1 MNKDVFRKL
10 RQMLMEEL
18 DLSRELSDKE
28 ILDVIDELILN
39 QIKDVRLA
47 LKEKVQLRQEL
58 FYSVR
63 KLDVLQELVDDETVT
78 EIMVN
83 GPDTI
88 FVERAGK
95 LMKWH
100 KSFTSAEKLEDVIQQ
115 IVGKCNRVINES
127 MPIVDARLENG
138 SRVNAVIY
146 PVALNGPILTIR
158 RFPEHPITMEKLIA
172 LGSITQECAEF
183 LEKLVKARYSMVI
196 GGGTGSGKTTFLA
209 AMSEYIPKDERL
221 ITIEDN
227 AELRI
232 RGIDN
237 LVRLEAKMAN
247 MEGAVSVTIRDLIKS
262 ALRMRP
268 DRIIVGEVRG
278 GEAMD
283 MLQALNT
290 GHEGSLSTAHANSAR
305 DALPMNRSKIGS
317 ILNYDLEFSGG
328 TASTITFKDDQK
340 VNDSLEKQVV
350 KAYEKVSK
358 STSVQ
363 SQKVK
368 ANNQMVVKSVELN
381 LSQRKQIENTLKKD
395 YKVKSVTTEN
405 ISSTISNEMQ
415 RDAFISVVISAICM
429 LIYIAIR
436 FKDVKFGSSAIIA
449 LINDVLVVFAAYS
462 VGRLSVGG
470 TFIACMLTIIG
481 YSINSTIVI
490 FDRIRENLKLQT
502 IRTRDDIK
510 ALVNQSISSTLVRT
524 INTSLTTFVMVLAL
538 FICGVS
544 SLREF
549 ALALMVG
556 VIGGA
561 FSSVFL
567 TGPLWYMMKT
577 RIGSDV
583 IKENQAASQA
593 QPEKITANPNRKKKK
608 KKKRK

>member
-1 MNKDVFRKL
+1 
-10 RQMLMEEL
+10 
-18 DLSRELSDKE
+18 
-28 ILDVIDELILN
+28 
-39 QIKDVRLA
+39 
-47 LKEKVQLRQEL
+47 
-58 FYSVR
+58 
-63 KLDVLQELVDDETVT
+63 
-78 EIMVN
+78 
-83 GPDTI
+83 
-88 FVERAGK
+88 
-95 LMKWH
+95 
-100 KSFTSAEKLEDVIQQ
+100 
-115 IVGKCNRVINES
+115 
-127 MPIVDARLENG
+127 
-138 SRVNAVIY
+138 
-146 PVALNGPILTIR
+146 
-158 RFPEHPITMEKLIA
+158 
-172 LGSITQECAEF
+172 
-183 LEKLVKARYSMVI
+183 
-196 GGGTGSGKTTFLA
+196 
-209 AMSEYIPKDERL
+209 
-221 ITIEDN
+221 
-227 AELRI
+227 
-232 RGIDN
+232 
-237 LVRLEAKMAN
+237 
-247 MEGAVSVTIRDLIKS
+247 
-262 ALRMRP
+262 
-268 DRIIVGEVRG
+268 
-278 GEAMD
+278 
-283 MLQALNT
+283 
-290 GHEGSLSTAHANSAR
+290 
-305 DALPMNRSKIGS
+305 
-317 ILNYDLEFSGG
+317 
-328 TASTITFKDDQK
+328 
-340 VNDSLEKQVV
+340 
-350 KAYEKVSK
+350 
-358 STSVQ
+358 
-363 SQKVK
+363 
-368 ANNQMVVKSVELN
+368 MVVKSVELN
-381 LSQRKQIENTLKKD
+381 LSQRKQIESTLKKD

-583 IKENQAASQA
+583 IKENQAASQV

>member
-138 SRVNAVIY
+138 ARVNAVIS

-158 RFPEHPITMEKLIA
+158 RFPDTPITMDRLIA
-172 LGSITQECAEF
+172 LGSLTCECARF
-183 LEKLVKARYSMVI
+183 LKALVRARYSIVI
-196 GGGTGSGKTTFLA
+196 GGGTGSGKTTFLGA
-209 AMSEYIPKDERL
+209 LSDYIPEDERI

-227 AELRI
+227 AELKI
-232 RGIDN
+232 QGVEN
-237 LVRLEAKMAN
+237 QVRLEAKMAN
-247 MEGAVSVTIRDLIKS
+247 MEGAVSVSIRDLIKT

-268 DRIIVGEVRG
+268 DRIVVGEVRG
-278 GEAMD
+278 GEAVD

-305 DALPMNRSKIGS
+305 DMLSRLETMTLMGVDLPLEAIRRQIASGVD
-317 ILNYDLEFSGG
+317 ILIHLGRMRDKTRKVLE
-328 TASTITFKDDQK
+328 ITE
-340 VNDSLEKQVV
+340 VCG
-350 KAYEKVSK
+350 YEKNEII
-358 STSVQ
+358 T
-363 SQKVK
+363 
-368 ANNQMVVKSVELN
+368 
-381 LSQRKQIENTLKKD
+381 RTLFRREED
-395 YKVKSVTTEN
+395 
-405 ISSTISNEMQ
+405 
-415 RDAFISVVISAICM
+415 
-429 LIYIAIR
+429 L
-436 FKDVKFGSSAIIA
+436 G
-449 LINDVLVVFAAYS
+449 LV
-462 VGRLSVGG
+462 
-470 TFIACMLTIIG
+470 
-481 YSINSTIVI
+481 
-490 FDRIRENLKLQT
+490 
-502 IRTRDDIK
+502 
-510 ALVNQSISSTLVRT
+510 
-524 INTSLTTFVMVLAL
+524 
-538 FICGVS
+538 
-544 SLREF
+544 
-549 ALALMVG
+549 
-556 VIGGA
+556 
-561 FSSVFL
+561 
-567 TGPLWYMMKT
+567 
-577 RIGSDV
+577 
-583 IKENQAASQA
+583 
-593 QPEKITANPNRKKKK
+593 
-608 KKKRK
+608 